1 MRKKHSFE
9 DRLKYMKMLEGGYS
23 IHYIHTHFGIS
34 HSLLESLWLKYQI
47 EGPSSLIKKKY
58 IYSDGAYREKIL
70 RDIEDNCLTLSEAA
84 VKYNVSASQIQ
95 VWIRKVREF
104 GYKALYVIK
113 RRGRPPKDMGRPRK
127 KKPEDMT
134 ELERLR
140 YENECLRTENALL
153 KKVRALVEER
163 IARLREIGQK
173 TSKS

>member
-1 MRKKHSFE
+1 MVLWQRYLKDGPKALQE
-9 DRLKYMKMLEGGYS
+9 KAYTRL
-23 IHYIHTHFGIS
+23 
-34 HSLLESLWLKYQI
+34 
-47 EGPSSLIKKKY
+47 SSY
-58 IYSDGAYREKIL
+58 EKEVVL

-84 VKYNVSASQIQ
+84 VKYNVSTSQIQ

-113 RRGRPPKDMGRPRK
+113 RRGCLPKDMGRPRK
-127 KKPEDMT
+127 KKPKEMT

-163 IARLREIGQK
+163 NARLREIGQK
-173 TSKS
+173 PSKN